1 MVIEICDLPSKNIK
15 TLTIYAKL
23 YGNTFEP
30 VNAYNMRLEVMAR
43 TYKNNHL
50 FRGLLQSEDGIISS
64 ILDVNHRSITFQTTF
79 GVNEDLVD
87 ELKNRPEHIVF
98 SERSRIARLGLQI
111 KCDPPD
117 ANSLQGD
124 MITLTL
130 VASTV
135 IPGYPGLDEFKDFF
149 TPGLPVGRLVFCDP
163 EALLSSDEVL
173 EAIERAELKLP
184 ESTTISS
191 DGSILIAPHKAVCR
205 FREPL
210 DKRTLG
216 RILLREDGRELLN
229 RYQVRNAMPSVTIGP
244 GEGVVTTCSMY
255 LNEHYVVLQS
265 GFALG
270 RNLPA
275 TVLDPIKTRGIR
287 IYLEIV
293 NQSHHPIVNPLISAK
308 VYNAAKSRN
317 GLRRKKT
324 AQTSSFYSYRQMREF
339 EEGFSRFSNTTCH
352 FLDKPVAVALGEADG
367 LKKAEIFLNGPAEDC
382 DVTRPMC
389 SLARRDFSP
398 NSECSHVYATSRI
411 EDALDRIPAVLIMKY
426 FPNIIEHRDIINLTC
441 EGKLKALYFYEPSCE
456 HGPFLSQQDHHR
468 LEEYH
473 AFGLEVYWVSGLNDR
488 LMKHT
493 MRDGMGYFVAPER
506 IADFHKSMLFAF
518 YGSNQ
523 KLSPRGET
531 KLGELLDALIEFWGQ
546 RIGIVTGG
554 GSGVM
559 EQANTLARERGILS
573 GANFLDITDQSMTT
587 DVDFCQVFQATC
599 RHSRQKWFE
608 IASFPIF
615 NIGGLGSLEE
625 LGITLCNMKLSILD
639 PVPVI
644 LFDTEGGGDF
654 WNGIDDQIN
663 EMVKR
668 GRAPAWIKDNIVITD
683 DPKTVTD
690 VYRQRLQLF

>member
-1 MVIEICDLPSKNIK
+1 MGRIH
-15 TLTIYAKL
+15 T
-23 YGNTFEP
+23 
-30 VNAYNMRLEVMAR
+30 
-43 TYKNNHL
+43 NNHL
-50 FRGLLQSEDGIISS
+50 FRGLLQSEDGVITK
-64 ILDVNHRSITFQTTF
+64 VNDANSRSITFEATF
-79 GVNEDLVD
+79 GLSEELI
-87 ELKNRPEHIVF
+87 EQLKNQPEHIVF
-98 SERSRIARLGLQI
+98 SERSRIARLGIQI
-111 KCDPPD
+111 QCDPPVAD
-117 ANSLQGD
+117 GLETD
-124 MITLTL
+124 KITLNL
-130 VASTV
+130 VASAV
-135 IPGYPGLDEFKDFF
+135 ISGYPGLSEIKDFF
-149 TPGLPVGRLVFCDP
+149 SLGLPVGRLVFCDP
-163 EALLSSDEVL
+163 DALLSSDEVL

-184 ESTTISS
+184 ASTTISS
-191 DGSILIAPHKAVCR
+191 DGSIVIAPHKVVCR
-205 FREPL
+205 FKEPL
-210 DKRTLG
+210 DKKTLG

-229 RYQVRNAMPSVTIGP
+229 RYQVRKAVPSVTVAA

-255 LNEHYVVLQS
+255 LNDHFVVLQS
-265 GFALG
+265 GFAMG

-293 NQSHHPIVNPLISAK
+293 NQSDHPIVNPLISAK
-308 VYNAAKSRN
+308 IYNAAKSRN
-317 GLRRKKT
+317 GVRQKNT
-324 AQTSSFYSYRQMREF
+324 AGSGGNYTYRQMRDF
-339 EEGFSRFSNTTCH
+339 ETRLTSAGSSTCH
-352 FLDKPVAVALGEADG
+352 FIDKPVAVIQEEADE
-367 LKKAEIFLNGPAEDC
+367 LKKARIFFNGPGQSCE
-382 DVTRPMC
+382 VTKALC
-389 SLARRDFSP
+389 ALARRDFSP
-398 NSECSHVYATSRI
+398 ASECSHMYATSRTQ
-411 EDALDRIPAVLIMKY
+411 DAVQQIPAVLAVKY

-473 AFGLEVYWVSGLNDR
+473 AFGLEVYWVSGLNGR

-506 IADFHKSMLFAF
+506 LADFHKSMLFAF

-523 KLSPRGET
+523 RLSAEGEAR
-531 KLGELLDALIEFWGQ
+531 LGTLMDALIDFWGQ

-559 EQANTLARERGILS
+559 EQANILARKRGILS

-615 NIGGLGSLEE
+615 NVGGLGSLEE
-625 LGITLCNMKLSILD
+625 LGITLCNMKLAILD
-639 PVPVI
+639 PVPVV

-654 WNGIDDQIN
+654 WSGIDGQIN
-663 EMVKR
+663 EMIKR
-668 GRAPAWIKDNIVITD
+668 GRAPGWIRDNIFITD
-683 DPKTVTD
+683 DPQKVTE

>member
-1 MVIEICDLPSKNIK
+1 
-15 TLTIYAKL
+15 
-23 YGNTFEP
+23 
-30 VNAYNMRLEVMAR
+30 MAR
-43 TYKNNHL
+43 THRNNHL
-50 FRGLLQSEDGIISS
+50 FRGLLQSEDGVISR
-64 ILDVNHRSITFQTTF
+64 ILDVNNRTIRFQTTC
-79 GVNEDLVD
+79 GLNEVLVA

-117 ANSLQGD
+117 ANSLKGD
-124 MITLTL
+124 TITLSL
-130 VASTV
+130 AASAV

-149 TPGLPVGRLVFCDP
+149 TLGLPVGRLVFCDP

-173 EAIERAELKLP
+173 AAIERAELKLP

-191 DGSILIAPHKAVCR
+191 DGSIVIAPHKVVCR
-205 FREPL
+205 FKEPL
-210 DKRTLG
+210 DKKTLG
-216 RILLREDGRELLN
+216 RILFREDGRELLN
-229 RYQVRNAMPSVTIGP
+229 RYQVRNAMPSLTIAP

-308 VYNAAKSRN
+308 VYNTAKTEN
-317 GLRRKKT
+317 GLQRRKA
-324 AQTSSFYSYRQMREF
+324 AQTSTFYSYRQMREF
-339 EEGFSRFSNTTCH
+339 EKRFNRFSNTTCH
-352 FLDKPVAVALGEADG
+352 FLDKHVAVTCGEADG
-367 LKKAEIFLNGPAEDC
+367 LEKAEIFLNGPAEEC
-382 DVTRPMC
+382 DVTRAMC

-398 NSECSHVYATSRI
+398 KSECSHVYATSRI
-411 EDALDRIPAVLIMKY
+411 ENALDRIPAVLIMKY

-473 AFGLEVYWVSGLNDR
+473 AFGLEVFWVSGLNDR

-493 MRDGMGYFVAPER
+493 MRDGMGYFVTPER
-506 IADFHKSMLFAF
+506 YADFHKSMLFAF

-523 KLSPRGET
+523 KLSPKGEA
-531 KLGELLDALIEFWGQ
+531 KLGELLEALIEFWGR

-644 LFDTEGGGDF
+644 LFDTEGGGEF

-663 EMVKR
+663 EMVRR
-668 GRAPAWIKDNIVITD
+668 GRAPAWIKDSIVITD
-683 DPKTVTD
+683 NPKTVTD

>member
-1 MVIEICDLPSKNIK
+1 
-15 TLTIYAKL
+15 
-23 YGNTFEP
+23 
-30 VNAYNMRLEVMAR
+30 MAG
-43 TYKNNHL
+43 TYKSNHL
-50 FRGLLQSEDGIISS
+50 FRGLLQSEDGVISR
-64 ILDVNHRSITFQTTF
+64 ILDVNSRSVTFQTTF
-79 GVNEDLVD
+79 GLNEDLVD
-87 ELKNRPEHIVF
+87 EFKNRPEHIVF

-117 ANSLQGD
+117 GHSLKGD
-124 MITLTL
+124 LITLTL
-130 VASTV
+130 EASAV
-135 IPGYPGLDEFKDFF
+135 IPGYPGLDEFKDLF
-149 TPGLPVGRLVFCDP
+149 TLGLPVGRLVFCDP

-173 EAIERAELKLP
+173 QAIERAELKLP

-191 DGSILIAPHKAVCR
+191 DGSILIAPHKVVCR

-210 DKRTLG
+210 DRKTLG

-229 RYQVRNAMPSVTIGP
+229 RYQVRNAMPSLTIAP

-293 NQSHHPIVNPLISAK
+293 NQSDHPIVNPLISAK

-317 GLRRKKT
+317 GLGPKKA
-324 AQTSSFYSYRQMREF
+324 AQTSSLYTYRQMREF
-339 EEGFSRFSNTTCH
+339 EDRFSRVGNTTCH
-352 FLDKPVAVALGEADG
+352 FLDRPVAIALGEADE
-367 LKKAEIFLNGPAEDC
+367 LRKAEIFLNGPSKEC
-382 DVTRPMC
+382 EVTRAMC
-389 SLARRDFSP
+389 ALARRDFSP
-398 NSECSHVYATSRI
+398 KSECSHIYATSGI
-411 EDALDRIPAVLIMKY
+411 EDTLDSAPAVLITKF
-426 FPNIIEHRDIINLTC
+426 FPNIIEHREIINLTC
-441 EGKLKALYFYEPSCE
+441 NGKLKALYFYEPSYE

-473 AFGLEVYWVSGLNDR
+473 AFGLEVYWISGLNDR

-523 KLSPRGET
+523 KLSQRGEA
-531 KLGELLDALIEFWGQ
+531 KLGALMDALIDFWGQ
-546 RIGIVTGG
+546 HIGIVTGG

-615 NIGGLGSLEE
+615 NVGGLGSLEE

-644 LFDTEGGGDF
+644 LFDTEGGGDY
-654 WNGIDDQIN
+654 WNGIDEQIH
-663 EMVKR
+663 EMVNR
-668 GRAPAWIKDNIVITD
+668 GRAPDWIKDNIVITD
-683 DPKTVTD
+683 DPKMVTD

>member
-1 MVIEICDLPSKNIK
+1 
-15 TLTIYAKL
+15 
-23 YGNTFEP
+23 
-30 VNAYNMRLEVMAR
+30 MAR
-43 TYKNNHL
+43 SPKNNHL
-50 FRGLLQSEDGIISS
+50 FRGLLQSEDGVISR
-64 ILDVNHRSITFQTTF
+64 ILDMNHRSIRFQTIF
-79 GVNEDLVD
+79 GLNQDLVD
-87 ELKNRPEHIVF
+87 ELKHRPEHIVF
-98 SERSRIARLGLQI
+98 SERSRIARLGIQI

-117 ANSLQGD
+117 AGGLQGN

-130 VASTV
+130 VASAV

-149 TPGLPVGRLVFCDP
+149 TLGLPVGRLVFCDP

-173 EAIERAELKLP
+173 AAIERAELKLP

-191 DGSILIAPHKAVCR
+191 DGSIVIAPHKVVCR

-210 DKRTLG
+210 DRETLG

-229 RYQVRNAMPSVTIGP
+229 RYQVRNAMRSVTVAP

-293 NQSHHPIVNPLISAK
+293 NQSDHPIVNPLISAK

-317 GLRRKKT
+317 GLRRRKA
-324 AQTSSFYSYRQMREF
+324 AQTSSFYTYGQMREF
-339 EEGFSRFSNTTCH
+339 EGRFNRFGKTTCH
-352 FLDKPVAVALGEADG
+352 FSDKPVAVAVGETNG
-367 LKKAEIFLNGPAEDC
+367 LKKAEIFANGPSEDC
-382 DVTRPMC
+382 DVTRATC
-389 SLARRDFSP
+389 SLARSDFSP
-398 NSECSHVYATSRI
+398 NSDCSHVYATSRI
-411 EDALDRIPAVLIMKY
+411 ADSLDRNPADLIMKY
-426 FPNIIEHRDIINLTC
+426 FPNILEHRDIINLTC
-441 EGKLKALYFYEPSCE
+441 DGKLKALYFYEPSCE

-468 LEEYH
+468 LEEYY

-493 MRDGMGYFVAPER
+493 MRDGLGYFVAPER

-531 KLGELLDALIEFWGQ
+531 KLGKLLDALIEFWGQ

-573 GANFLDITDQSMTT
+573 GANFLEITDQSMTT

-663 EMVKR
+663 EMIRR
-668 GRAPAWIKDNIVITD
+668 GRAPEWIRDNIVITD

-690 VYRQRLQLF
+690 VYRQGLQLF

>member
-1 MVIEICDLPSKNIK
+1 VKPEQRSDIMTRI
-15 TLTIYAKL
+15 
-23 YGNTFEP
+23 
-30 VNAYNMRLEVMAR
+30 R
-43 TYKNNHL
+43 TSNHL
-50 FRGLLQSEDGIISS
+50 FRGLLQSEDGLISRV
-64 ILDVNHRSITFQTTF
+64 LDVNKQSITFEATF
-79 GVNEDLVD
+79 GLSD
-87 ELKNRPEHIVF
+87 ELIAQLQNQPEHIVF
-98 SERSRIARLGLQI
+98 SERSRIARLGIQI
-111 KCDPPD
+111 NCAPPSAD
-117 ANSLQGD
+117 GLADGK
-124 MITLTL
+124 ITLTL
-130 VASTV
+130 VASAMIT
-135 IPGYPGLDEFKDFF
+135 GYPGLKEIEDFF
-149 TPGLPVGRLVFCDP
+149 TLGLPIGRLVFCDP

-184 ESTTISS
+184 ASTTISS
-191 DGSILIAPHKAVCR
+191 DGSIVIAPHKVVCR
-205 FREPL
+205 FKEPL
-210 DKRTLG
+210 DKKTLG
-216 RILLREDGRELLN
+216 RILLREDGREVLN
-229 RYQVRNAMPSVTIGP
+229 RYQVRKAVPSVYIAA

-255 LNEHYVVLQS
+255 LNEHFVVLQS
-265 GFALG
+265 GFSTG

-293 NQSHHPIVNPLISAK
+293 NQSNHPIVNPLISAK

-317 GLRRKKT
+317 GVPQKNAAASGNHYT
-324 AQTSSFYSYRQMREF
+324 YRQMREF
-339 EEGFSRFSNTTCH
+339 EKRLTASDNSTCH
-352 FLDKPVAVALGEADG
+352 FIDKPVAVIQGDTEA
-367 LKKAEIFLNGPAEDC
+367 LKKSRIFLNGPGRACE
-382 DVTRPMC
+382 VTKSMC
-389 SLARRDFSP
+389 ALARRDFSP
-398 NSECSHVYATSRI
+398 QSQCSHLYATARI
-411 EDALDRIPAVLIMKY
+411 QDAVQDSPAVLALKY

-473 AFGLEVYWVSGLNDR
+473 AFGLEVYWVSGLNGN

-493 MRDGMGYFVAPER
+493 MRDGMGYFVSPGR
-506 IADFHKSMLFAF
+506 MADFHKSMLFAF

-523 KLSPRGET
+523 KLSSEGEAR
-531 KLGELLDALIEFWGQ
+531 LGTLMDSLIDFWGK

-615 NIGGLGSLEE
+615 NVGGLGSLEE

-644 LFDTEGGGDF
+644 LFDTEGGGHF
-654 WNGIDDQIN
+654 WTGIENQID

-668 GRAPAWIKDNIVITD
+668 GRAPAWIKNNIFITD
-683 DPKTVTD
+683 DPKTVTQ

>member
-1 MVIEICDLPSKNIK
+1 
-15 TLTIYAKL
+15 
-23 YGNTFEP
+23 
-30 VNAYNMRLEVMAR
+30 
-43 TYKNNHL
+43 
-50 FRGLLQSEDGIISS
+50 
-64 ILDVNHRSITFQTTF
+64 
-79 GVNEDLVD
+79 
-87 ELKNRPEHIVF
+87 
-98 SERSRIARLGLQI
+98 
-111 KCDPPD
+111 
-117 ANSLQGD
+117 

-130 VASTV
+130 VASAV
-135 IPGYPGLDEFKDFF
+135 ISGYPGLDEFKDFF
-149 TPGLPVGRLVFCDP
+149 TLGLPVGRLVFCDP

-173 EAIERAELKLP
+173 EAIEGAELKLP
-184 ESTTISS
+184 ASTTISS
-191 DGSILIAPHKAVCR
+191 DGSIVIAPHKVVCR

-210 DKRTLG
+210 DRETLG

-229 RYQVRNAMPSVTIGP
+229 RYQVRNAMPSVTIAP

-293 NQSHHPIVNPLISAK
+293 NQSNHPIVNPLISAK

-317 GLRRKKT
+317 GLRRKKA
-324 AQTSSFYSYRQMREF
+324 AQVSHFYTYRDMREF
-339 EEGFSRFSNTTCH
+339 EERFYCLSNTTCH
-352 FLDKPVAVALGEADG
+352 FLDKPVAVAPGEADG
-367 LKKAEIFLNGPAEDC
+367 LKKAKIFLNGPSGDC
-382 DVTRPMC
+382 DVTRAMC

-426 FPNIIEHRDIINLTC
+426 FPNIIEHRDIINLIC

-615 NIGGLGSLEE
+615 NVGGLGSLEE

-663 EMVKR
+663 EMVSR
-668 GRAPAWIKDNIVITD
+668 GRAPEWIKDNIVITD
-683 DPKTVTD
+683 NPKTVTD
-690 VYRQRLQLF
+690 VYRERLQLF